1 MHCGATT
8 PNVTT
13 DDRPRAISVVA
24 FAVQLVAL
32 PCLGTGV
39 RVVPRTLFTI
49 VKLPVPRV
57 GLLAASAIFFAN
69 FAAYTYLN
77 PLLEQRAGLT
87 GEQVTL
93 VLLAFGA
100 AGGVANFTAGRGP
113 CVTTS
118 EPPCSG
124 LVPSCALLRS

>member
-13 DDRPRAISVVA
+13 DDRPRAISIIA

-57 GLLAASAIFFAN
+57 GLLAASAIFFAE
-69 FAAYTYLN
+69 LRGVHLPQ
-77 PLLEQRAGLT
+77 PLA
-87 GEQVTL
+87 
-93 VLLAFGA
+93 
-100 AGGVANFTAGRGP
+100 
-113 CVTTS
+113 
-118 EPPCSG
+118 
-124 LVPSCALLRS
+124 